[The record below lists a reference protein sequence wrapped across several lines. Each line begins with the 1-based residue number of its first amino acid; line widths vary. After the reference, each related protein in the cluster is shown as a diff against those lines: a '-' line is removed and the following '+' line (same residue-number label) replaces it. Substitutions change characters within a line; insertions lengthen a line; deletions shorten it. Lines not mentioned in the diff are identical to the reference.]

1 MAETPDQTS
10 PGSDQPVAVTVVIP
24 NWNGEEFIV
33 RCVSSALVAAREHR
47 AATGETVEILVV
59 DDHSTDRSVELLRRD
74 CPSARLIRRE
84 SNGGFA
90 DSVNLGAQ
98 AAHGEVLVL
107 LNSDMALAPEFLTRL
122 LAPLADPGV
131 FAVTAKTVNWTD
143 GEPNHL
149 NMTARLVRGQ
159 ITLEYSDPPEAC
171 DTLFLQ
177 GGAAAVRRDIFL
189 AAGRFSSLYHPG
201 YWEDYDLSLRAIR
214 AGWRIVYE
222 PRALARHLG
231 KASLTARHGSVALR
245 RLTQR
250 NRLLFSWS
258 LMSDAR
264 WRHWLGLPGW
274 VAREIRRGGATR
286 LRALFAALRM
296 MPAVIRHRRRCPP
309 PRALGDSEALQ
320 RTRPHPKLVQI
331 HTVPG
336 ED

>member
-1 MAETPDQTS
+1 MHPSPDSQRS
-10 PGSDQPVAVTVVIP
+10 PSATVLIP
-24 NWNGEEFIV
+24 NWNGEDFIV
-33 RCVSSALVAAREHR
+33 RCVSSALMAAREHR
-47 AATGETVEILVV
+47 AATGEAVEILVV
-59 DDHSTDRSVELLRRD
+59 DDASTDRSLDRLERD
-74 CPSARLIRRE
+74 CPAARLIRRE
-84 SNGGFA
+84 QNGGFA
-90 DSVNLGAQ
+90 VAVNQGARE
-98 AAHGEVLVL
+98 ARGDALVL
-107 LNSDMALAPEFLTRL
+107 INSDMALPPDFLIHL

-143 GEPNHL
+143 GEPNHV

-159 ITLEYSDPPEAC
+159 ITLEHSDPTGAC

-177 GGAAAVRRDIFL
+177 GGAAAVRRDVFL
-189 AAGRFSSLYHPG
+189 AAGGFSPLYHPG
-201 YWEDYDLSLRAIR
+201 YWEDYDLSLRAIQ

-231 KASLTARHGSVALR
+231 KASLTARHGSGALR
-245 RLTQR
+245 RLTER
-250 NRLLFSWS
+250 NRLLFTWS

-286 LRALFAALRM
+286 LRALLAALRM
-296 MPAVIRHRRRCPP
+296 LPAVASQRRGFPP
-309 PRALGDSEALQ
+309 PRALGDREALA
-320 RTRPHPKLVQI
+320 RTRPPAGTAV

>member
-1 MAETPDQTS
+1 MTET
-10 PGSDQPVAVTVVIP
+10 SDQPTAVTVLIP
-24 NWNGEEFIV
+24 NWNGEDFIV
-33 RCVSSALVAAREHR
+33 RCVASALMAAREHR
-47 AATGETVEILVV
+47 ASTGETVEVLVV
-59 DDHSTDRSVELLRRD
+59 DDRSTDRSVELLRRD
-74 CPSARLIRRE
+74 CPAARLIRRK

-90 DSVNLGAQ
+90 DSVNLGAH
-98 AAHGEVLVL
+98 AAHGEALVL
-107 LNSDMALAPEFLTRL
+107 INSDMTLAPDFLTRL

-159 ITLEYSDPPEAC
+159 ITLEYSDPTEAC

-177 GGAAAVRRDIFL
+177 GGAAAVRRSVFL

-231 KASLTARHGSVALR
+231 KASLTARHGSLALR
-245 RLTQR
+245 RLTER

-286 LRALFAALRM
+286 LRAFFAALRM
-296 MPAVIRHRRRCPP
+296 LPTVAKQRRRFPP
-309 PRALGDSEALQ
+309 PQALGDVQAFAQ
-320 RTRPHPKLVQI
+320 TRPSPKVNVIHP
-331 HTVPG
+331 VPG